1 MDKFPLL
8 WAGRSVGE
16 LACEKEALYTR
27 FTARCRLPGEG
38 LWCAW
43 AVGERGELRLGV
55 LEPEGTEASICR
67 RFSGRMTQP
76 LGALLRGELRPAV
89 EDGAGWTAAQA
100 PDQLVHAPWL
110 RRHLRGARGVLTRT
124 WEGGRELA
132 LPYDPAKPFPL
143 APMFCLARVR
153 RLGEG
158 VYVIYRLDRQEQPV
172 LGEDQR

>member
-8 WAGRSVGE
+8 WMGKSVGE
-16 LACEKEALYTR
+16 LACERESLYTR
-27 FTARCRLPGEG
+27 FAARCRLPGEG

-55 LEPEGTEASICR
+55 LEPEGAEASICR

-76 LGALLRGELRPAV
+76 LGPLLRGEVRPAV
-89 EDGAGWTAAQA
+89 EDGGDWESAST
-100 PDQLVHAPWL
+100 PDHLFRSPWL
-110 RRHLRGARGVLTRT
+110 RRSLRRVQGALTRT
-124 WEGGRELA
+124 WTGGRELA

-158 VYVIYRLDRQEQPV
+158 WYVIYRLDRQEQPV
-172 LGEDQR
+172 LREDQR